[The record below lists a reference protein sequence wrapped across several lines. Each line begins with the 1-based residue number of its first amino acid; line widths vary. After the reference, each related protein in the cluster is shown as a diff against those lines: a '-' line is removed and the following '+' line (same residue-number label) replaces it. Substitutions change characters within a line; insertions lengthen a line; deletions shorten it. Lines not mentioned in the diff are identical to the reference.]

1 MTGNLQA
8 DGVQS
13 RRTLFVRYCPNFIY
27 AFTQGQEKLRLDS
40 NAQLKYR
47 NSWACTAL
55 FSSENYL
62 VNAERDNLGIIARV
76 ITLDGLTY
84 TVGGT
89 HSEQIKA
96 FTGKNYGYIGS
107 LLAEHL
113 LASVRVLLDEGYLL
127 TPEKNRIKAKISI
140 DGVVSYGYRFC
151 YPKIDEAFG
160 PVNDAVY
167 TYKRQSLGPMQIM
180 EEREAAY
187 GRDYQITDQ
196 PKPIEGKLFL
206 L

>member
-1 MTGNLQA
+1 M
-8 DGVQS
+8 
-13 RRTLFVRYCPNFIY
+13 
-27 AFTQGQEKLRLDS
+27 KLRASGEDYLETILVL
-40 NAQLKYR
+40 QKKLGMVKK
-47 NSWACTAL
+47 TA
-55 FSSENYL
+55 
-62 VNAERDNLGIIARV
+62 
-76 ITLDGLTY
+76 
-84 TVGGT
+84 
-89 HSEQIKA
+89 
-96 FTGKNYGYIGS
+96 
-107 LLAEHL
+107 
-113 LASVRVLLDEGYLL
+113 VRVLLDEGYLV

-167 TYKRQSLGPMQIM
+167 TCKRQSLGPMQIM

>member
-1 MTGNLQA
+1 MDTG
-8 DGVQS
+8 S
-13 RRTLFVRYCPNFIY
+13 
-27 AFTQGQEKLRLDS
+27 EKEPIKVEILES
-40 NAQLKYR
+40 
-47 NSWACTAL
+47 T
-55 FSSENYL
+55 F
-62 VNAERDNLGIIARV
+62 
-76 ITLDGLTY
+76 
-84 TVGGT
+84 
-89 HSEQIKA
+89 EQILEQ
-96 FTGKNYGYIGS
+96 IG
-107 LLAEHL
+107 ATDKKT
-113 LASVRVLLDEGYLL
+113 AVRVLLDEGYLV